1 MIEEVV
7 RPLEDDP
14 RIPMSTLIYRIVRD
28 EEITHPNA
36 VKTVADRDGFAIYFS
51 RATIPFFRDGTD
63 KPARVKVRT
72 PTITSLMSLFD
83 QLRGINIADVPAVIG
98 GMDLC
103 IACADR

>member
-1 MIEEVV
+1 V
-7 RPLEDDP
+7 R
-14 RIPMSTLIYRIVRD
+14 S
-28 EEITHPNA
+28 
-36 VKTVADRDGFAIYFS
+36 DGS
-51 RATIPFFRDGTD
+51 D

-83 QLRGINIADVPAVIG
+83 QLRDINIADIPAVIG